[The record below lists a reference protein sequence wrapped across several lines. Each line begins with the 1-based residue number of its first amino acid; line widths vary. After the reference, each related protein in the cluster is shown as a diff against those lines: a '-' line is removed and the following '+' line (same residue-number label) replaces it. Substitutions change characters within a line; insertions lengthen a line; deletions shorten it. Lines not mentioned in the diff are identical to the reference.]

1 MQIDIENYQPSVCTI
16 VCDMSKIQHQFDEL
30 LHHKINFPIPSHN
43 YFKILIFAT
52 FFNTQKIMVKDLF
65 ERIQNNKGPLGKWAS
80 QAEGYYVFPK
90 LEGELGPRMQFHGKD
105 ILNWSLNDYLGLA
118 NHPEVRKADA
128 DAAIQ
133 YGAAYPMGARMMSGH
148 TTIHEQLENELAAFV
163 MKESAYLLNFGY
175 QGIMSTID
183 ALVTKNDIIVYD
195 VDAHACIIDGVRL
208 HMGKRFTY
216 KHNDL
221 ESMEKN
227 LQRATK
233 MATET
238 GGGILFI
245 TEGVFGMRGQQGKL
259 KEIVAMKEKYNF
271 RLLVDDAHGF
281 GTLGKTGAGAG
292 EEQGCQDGIDVYFS
306 TFAKSMASI
315 GAFIAADKDIIDYL
329 KYNLRSQMFA
339 KSLPM
344 IQTVGALKR
353 LELLRNHPELKD
365 KLWENVNALQS
376 GLKSRGFNIG
386 DTNTC
391 VTPVY
396 LEGSIPEAMVM
407 VNDLRENYGIFLSIV
422 VYPVIPKGI
431 ILLRMI
437 PTSSHTLADIDETL
451 SAFEAIREK
460 LENGTYKKIAEATT
474 VDVS

>member
-1 MQIDIENYQPSVCTI
+1 
-16 VCDMSKIQHQFDEL
+16 
-30 LHHKINFPIPSHN
+30 
-43 YFKILIFAT
+43 
-52 FFNTQKIMVKDLF
+52 MVKDLF

-90 LEGELGPRMQFHGKD
+90 LEGPLSNRMMFHGKEV
-105 ILNWSLNDYLGLA
+105 INWSINDYLGLA
-118 NHPEVRKADA
+118 NHPEVRAVDA
-128 DAAIQ
+128 QAAAE

-148 TTIHEQLENELAAFV
+148 TTLHEQLQNELAEFV
-163 MKESAYLLNFGY
+163 QKEAAYLLNFGY
-175 QGIMSTID
+175 QGMVSVID

-216 KHNDL
+216 KHNDI
-221 ESMEKN
+221 ESIEKN
-227 LQRATK
+227 LDRATK
-233 MATET
+233 MAETT
-238 GGGILFI
+238 GGGILLI

-259 KEIVAMKEKYNF
+259 KEIVAMKAKYNF

-292 EEQGCQDGIDVYFS
+292 EEQGVQDQIDVYFS

-315 GAFIAADKDIIDYL
+315 GAFIAADKDIIDFL

-339 KSLPM
+339 KALPSLLV
-344 IQTVGALKR
+344 VGALKR
-353 LELLRNHPELKD
+353 LDMLRTMPELKA
-365 KLWENVNALQS
+365 KLWENVNALQN
-376 GLKSRGFNIG
+376 GLREKGFNIG

-396 LEGSIPEAMVM
+396 LEGSVPVAMM
-407 VNDLRENYGIFLSIV
+407 LVNDLRENYNVFLSIV
-422 VYPVIPKGI
+422 IYPVIPKGI

-437 PTSSHTLADIDETL
+437 PTATHTLEDINQTL
-451 SAFEAIREK
+451 VAFENIREK
-460 LENGTYKKIAEATT
+460 LENGTYAKWAEERT
-474 VDVS
+474 VDVSEER

>member
-1 MQIDIENYQPSVCTI
+1 
-16 VCDMSKIQHQFDEL
+16 
-30 LHHKINFPIPSHN
+30 
-43 YFKILIFAT
+43 
-52 FFNTQKIMVKDLF
+52 MVKDLF
-65 ERIQNNKGPLGKWAS
+65 ERIQHNKGPLGKWAS

-90 LEGELGPRMQFHGKD
+90 LEGELGPRMMFHGRE
-105 ILNWSLNDYLGLA
+105 ILNWSINDYLGLA
-118 NHPEVRKADA
+118 NHPDVRKTDA
-128 DAAIQ
+128 EAALQ

-148 TTIHEQLENELAAFV
+148 TTLHEQLQNELAAFV
-163 MKESAYLLNFGY
+163 HKEAAYLLNFGY
-175 QGIMSTID
+175 QGMVSIID
-183 ALVTKNDIIVYD
+183 ALVTKNDVIVYD
-195 VDAHACIIDGVRL
+195 VDSHACIIDGVRL

-216 KHNDL
+216 KHNDV
-221 ESMEKN
+221 ESIEKN

-233 MATET
+233 MAEEN
-238 GGGILFI
+238 GGGILLI

-259 KEIVAMKEKYNF
+259 REIVEMKQKYNF

-315 GAFIAADKDIIDYL
+315 GAFVAADKDIIDYL

-344 IQTVGALKR
+344 IFTVGALKR
-353 LELLRNHPELKD
+353 LEMLRSMPELKD
-365 KLWENVNALQS
+365 KLWENVNYLQN
-376 GLKSRGFNIG
+376 GLKERGFNIG

-407 VNDLRENYGIFLSIV
+407 VNDLRENYHIFLSIV

-437 PTSSHTLADIDETL
+437 PTASHTISDIDETL
-451 SAFEAIREK
+451 AAFEAIREK
-460 LENGTYKKIAEATT
+460 LTNGTYKKIAQETT

>member
-1 MQIDIENYQPSVCTI
+1 
-16 VCDMSKIQHQFDEL
+16 
-30 LHHKINFPIPSHN
+30 
-43 YFKILIFAT
+43 
-52 FFNTQKIMVKDLF
+52 MVKDLF
-65 ERIQNNKGPLGKWAS
+65 ERIQSNKGPLGKWAS

-90 LEGELGPRMQFHGKD
+90 LEGDLGPRMQFHGKE
-105 ILNWSLNDYLGLA
+105 ILNWSINDYLGLA

-128 DAAIQ
+128 EAAQQ

-148 TTIHEQLENELAAFV
+148 TQYHEQLEKELAAFV
-163 MKESAYLLNFGY
+163 MKEAAYLLNFGY
-175 QGIMSTID
+175 QGMVSIID

-195 VDAHACIIDGVRL
+195 VDSHACIIDGVRL

-216 KHNDL
+216 RHNDL

-233 MATET
+233 MAEET

-259 KEIVAMKEKYNF
+259 KEIVAMKDKYNF

-306 TFAKSMASI
+306 TFAKSMANI
-315 GAFIAADKDIIDYL
+315 GAFVAADKDIIDYL

-339 KSLPM
+339 KALPM
-344 IQTVGALKR
+344 IQTIGSLKR
-353 LELLRNHPELKD
+353 LEMLRTMPELKD
-365 KLWENVNALQS
+365 KLWENVDALQN
-376 GLKSRGFNIG
+376 GLKSRGFDIG

-396 LEGSIPEAMVM
+396 LQGSIPEAMM
-407 VNDLRENYGIFLSIV
+407 LVNDLRENYHIFLSIV

-437 PTSSHTLADIDETL
+437 PTASHTLRDINETL
-451 SAFEAIREK
+451 DAFEAVREK
-460 LENGTYKKIAEATT
+460 LTSGTYLKIAAEKT
-474 VDVS
+474 VDMSEER

>member
-1 MQIDIENYQPSVCTI
+1 
-16 VCDMSKIQHQFDEL
+16 
-30 LHHKINFPIPSHN
+30 
-43 YFKILIFAT
+43 
-52 FFNTQKIMVKDLF
+52 MVKDLF
-65 ERIQNNKGPLGKWAS
+65 ARIQENKGPLGKWAS

-90 LEGELGPRMQFHGKD
+90 LEGDLGPRMKFHGKE
-105 ILNWSLNDYLGLA
+105 ILNWSINDYLGLA
-118 NHPEVRKADA
+118 NHPEVRKVDA
-128 DAAIQ
+128 EAAAQ
-133 YGAAYPMGARMMSGH
+133 WGAAYPMGARMMSGH
-148 TTIHEQLENELAAFV
+148 TTLHEQLQNELAEFV
-163 MKESAYLLNFGY
+163 QKESAYLLNFGY
-175 QGIMSTID
+175 QGMVSTID
-183 ALVTKNDIIVYD
+183 ALVTKNDVIVYD
-195 VDAHACIIDGVRL
+195 VDSHACIIDGVRL

-221 ESMEKN
+221 ESIEKN
-227 LQRATK
+227 IQRAVK
-233 MATET
+233 VANDT
-238 GGGILFI
+238 GGGILVI

-259 KEIVAMKEKYNF
+259 KEIIALKEKYNF

-306 TFAKSMASI
+306 TFAKSMASV
-315 GAFIAADKDIIDYL
+315 GAFIAGDKDIIDYL

-353 LELLRNHPELKD
+353 LEMLRTMPELKA
-365 KLWENVNALQS
+365 KLWENVNALQN
-376 GLKSRGFNIG
+376 GLKSRGFDIG

-437 PTSSHTLADIDETL
+437 PTASHTMQDIDETL
-451 SAFEAIREK
+451 AAFEAIREK
-460 LENGTYKKIAEATT
+460 LTNGTYKKLAEANV
-474 VDVS
+474 VDMEQ

>member
-1 MQIDIENYQPSVCTI
+1 
-16 VCDMSKIQHQFDEL
+16 
-30 LHHKINFPIPSHN
+30 
-43 YFKILIFAT
+43 
-52 FFNTQKIMVKDLF
+52 MVKDLF

-80 QAEGYYVFPK
+80 QAEGYFVFPK
-90 LEGELGPRMQFHGKD
+90 LEGELGPRMQFQGKN

-118 NHPEVRKADA
+118 NHPEVRKADTE
-128 DAAIQ
+128 AAAQ

-148 TTIHEQLENELAAFV
+148 TKYHEQLEEELAAFV

-175 QGIMSTID
+175 QGILSTID
-183 ALVTKNDIIVYD
+183 ALVTKNDVIVYD

-216 KHNDL
+216 RHNDI

-233 MATET
+233 LAEVT

-259 KEIVAMKEKYNF
+259 KEIVEMKKRYNF

-292 EEQGCQDGIDVYFS
+292 EEQGVQDQIDVYFS
-306 TFAKSMASI
+306 TFAKSMANI

-339 KSLPM
+339 KALPM
-344 IQTVGALKR
+344 IQTIGSLKR
-353 LELLRNHPELKD
+353 LELLRESSEIKD
-365 KLWENVNALQS
+365 KLWVNVNALQS
-376 GLKSRGFNIG
+376 GLREKGFNIG

-391 VTPVY
+391 ITPVY
-396 LEGSIPEAMVM
+396 LEGSIPEAMIM

-422 VYPVIPKGI
+422 VYPVIPKGM

-437 PTSSHTLADIDETL
+437 PTASHTIADIDETL
-451 SAFEAIREK
+451 TAFEAIREK
-460 LENGTYKKIAEATT
+460 LVNGTYKEIADRTT

>member
-1 MQIDIENYQPSVCTI
+1 
-16 VCDMSKIQHQFDEL
+16 
-30 LHHKINFPIPSHN
+30 
-43 YFKILIFAT
+43 
-52 FFNTQKIMVKDLF
+52 MVKDLF

-90 LEGELGPRMQFHGKD
+90 LEGELGPRMMFHGKE
-105 ILNWSLNDYLGLA
+105 ILNWSINDYLGLA
-118 NHPEVRKADA
+118 NHPEIRKADA
-128 DAAIQ
+128 EAAAQ

-148 TTIHEQLENELAAFV
+148 TDIHEQLEKELAAFV
-163 MKESAYLLNFGY
+163 HKEAAYLLNFGY

-233 MATET
+233 MAQET

-259 KEIVAMKEKYNF
+259 KEIVEMKKKYNF

-292 EEQGCQDGIDVYFS
+292 EEQGCQDGIDIYFS

-315 GAFIAADKDIIDYL
+315 GAFIAADKDVIDYL

-339 KSLPM
+339 KALPM

-353 LELLRNHPELKD
+353 LQMLKSMPELKD
-365 KLWENVNALQS
+365 KLWENVNALQN
-376 GLKSRGFNIG
+376 GLKARGFNIG

-396 LEGSIPEAMVM
+396 LNGSIPEAMVM

-437 PTSSHTLADIDETL
+437 PTASHTQQDIDETL

-460 LENGTYKKIAEATT
+460 LENGTYKQWAEAR
-474 VDVS
+474 VENVE